1 MSRNYSFFPP
11 GYNLVKDDPD
21 LILLHCYYYRSEDTL
36 FLLYKNKVTGEKMLD
51 RVFNPSVPVYIA
63 KNKPERNLEYI
74 PIRLT
79 DRDLISYKDK
89 SNEVKELLFDYK
101 PYKFKDKNTGRTIYA
116 KKFPDIPPKAE
127 ILHPSLFLYDV
138 PIEQLCF
145 SEFCINRYENHD
157 GMTYAKIV
165 LPNLDFA
172 SFDIE
177 TTKGDDGV
185 WRINTNTFVDL
196 KHKHAYLDFVKHT
209 EIYNRQQEIIDN
221 EEKFIKHVKE
231 VMENAIANSSLK
243 NPKERAQVQ
252 KICRDIMD
260 GMQFFIRH
268 FDTEEDLILET
279 TKNMF
284 TTYKPDILMAYNTT
298 YDLGTFA
305 DRVRDL
311 ELPSGTMNERGIGYD
326 NILPPYDNDRNR
338 DQNGKFIGDV
348 AIPKKRKVYLNNI
361 SHTMLADLQT
371 CYYSARQGSVFSS
384 YKLDALAEMVLG
396 FGKFDYSFITNDVQK
411 LAKKDFWYHSIYALL
426 DSILLLMIN
435 AVTNEF
441 NSKMNFVYTSKCNIE
456 ETAQSNSTITR
467 SFHTD
472 AFALQGMVPGCNI
485 NKILKRMTKDEVKKV
500 SAVIGVDFIPNWQAI
515 VYKSSYA
522 GAIVSNPNL
531 YDFDFSEFE
540 RFNIL
545 NNEAHL
551 TMFKKMINSLYLDYK
566 SHYPTAFITRNIS
579 KGTLYGRF
587 ESIVAK
593 NSREVILTRDNKFRD
608 TSVYKPHLGSIS
620 LAIANNSI
628 VSYGNITCNLP
639 SLAELSNMFIPNDSE
654 PKFKPKEYPCMIVD
668 VPTKYQKLCS
678 LLTKLNQVR
687 YSATDEESVEKDN
700 KMFHFTNGSSAY
712 LGTLVTFNY
721 DDKNLLD
728 IMDVQYNHGDVYFGG
743 YVKKQLVLNNQQRNI
758 PKNPPFEFGDIPY
771 KELSN
776 DVLRQ
781 LHEHV
786 LFSDKITIDD
796 IDLLLLDQS
805 LYYPLDHK
813 VKQINNAIK
822 GKAPYVSNLEYRY
835 IKLEKTTKIEFR
847 YFIVSEDVT
856 LEITQQMQVV
866 NINL

>member
-1 MSRNYSFFPP
+1 MSRKYSFFPP

-21 LILLHCYYYRSEDTL
+21 LILIHCYYYRSEDTL
-36 FLLYKNKVTGEKMLD
+36 FLLYKNKVTGEKILD
-51 RVFNPSVPVYIA
+51 RIFNPSVPVYIA
-63 KNKPERNLEYI
+63 KNKPQRNLEYI

-79 DRDLISYKDK
+79 DRDLVSYKNK

-101 PYKFKDKNTGRTIYA
+101 PYKFKDKTTGRVIYA

-145 SEFCINRYENHD
+145 SEFCINRYENYD

-177 TTKGDDGV
+177 TTKGDDDV

-196 KHKHAYLDFVKHT
+196 KHKHAYLDFVRHT
-209 EIYNRQQEIIDN
+209 DIYHRQQEIIDN
-221 EEKFIKHVKE
+221 EEKFIQHVKD
-231 VMENAIANSSLK
+231 VMEDAISNSSLK

-268 FDTEEDLILET
+268 FETEEDLILET

-298 YDLGTFA
+298 YDLGMFA

-348 AIPKKRKVYLNNI
+348 AIPKKRKVYLNNV
-361 SHTMLADLQT
+361 SHTMLTDLQT

-456 ETAQSNSTITR
+456 ETSQSNSTITR

-485 NKILKRMTKDEVKKV
+485 NKILKRMTKDEVRKV
-500 SAVIGVDFIPNWQAI
+500 SEVIGVDFMPNWNAI
-515 VYKSSYA
+515 IHRTGYM
-522 GAIVSNPNL
+522 GAIVSSPNL

-545 NNEAHL
+545 NNEAKL

-579 KGTLYGRF
+579 KGTLFGRF
-587 ESIVAK
+587 ESIIAK
-593 NSREVILTRDNKFRD
+593 NNREVILTRDKKFKD
-608 TSVYKPHLGSIS
+608 TSVYKPHLGGIS
-620 LAIANNSI
+620 LSIANNSI

-654 PKFKPKEYPCMIVD
+654 PKFKPKQWPSLVVD
-668 VPTKYQKLCS
+668 VPTRYQKLCS
-678 LLTKLNQVR
+678 LLTKLNQIR
-687 YSATDEESVEKDN
+687 YTSTDEESVEKDN

-712 LGTLVTFNY
+712 MGTLVTFDY
-721 DDKNLLD
+721 GDKNLLD
-728 IMDVQYNHGDVYFGG
+728 ATEVPYDRNEVYFGG
-743 YVKKQLVLNNQQRNI
+743 YVKKQLILNNQQRNV
-758 PKNPPFEFGDIPY
+758 PKNAPFDFGDIEY
-771 KELSN
+771 TEISN
-776 DVLRQ
+776 DVLKK
-781 LHEHV
+781 LYDYK
-786 LFSDKITIDD
+786 LFSDKIVIDG
-796 IDLLLLDQS
+796 IELLLLDQS

-813 VKQINNAIK
+813 IKQLGNAIK
-822 GKAPYVSNLEYRY
+822 GKAPYASNIEYRA
-835 IKLEKTTKIEFR
+835 IKLEKTTKLEFR
-847 YFIVSEDVT
+847 YYIVYDDINI
-856 LEITQQMQVV
+856 EIRQQMQVV
-866 NINL
+866 NVNL